1 MDEANSLA
9 DQLRDKNVSLETR
22 VGILEKEL
30 SACTQIQ
37 VSLEEKVKNLESD
50 LKKSSAQLQ
59 NFSSGS
65 EKLDN
70 LLSLGKLSGDK
81 KGLGYTEMG
90 SSTSFT
96 SSSPPV
102 TKGKIVFVPSSVKGK
117 KEEIKTSQVSKN
129 KGKKPMVDAQIQIS
143 S

>member
-9 DQLRDKNVSLETR
+9 DLLRDKNVSLETR
-22 VGILEKEL
+22 VGTLEKEI

-37 VSLEEKVKNLESD
+37 ESLEEKVKNLESD

-81 KGLGYTEMG
+81 NGLGYTETG
-90 SSTSFT
+90 SSTSST

-102 TKGKIVFVPSSVKGK
+102 IKGNIFLYLHLLKVKRRK
-117 KEEIKTSQVSKN
+117 
-129 KGKKPMVDAQIQIS
+129 
-143 S
+143 

>member
-1 MDEANSLA
+1 L
-9 DQLRDKNVSLETR
+9 
-22 VGILEKEL
+22 
-30 SACTQIQ
+30 
-37 VSLEEKVKNLESD
+37 
-50 LKKSSAQLQ
+50 
-59 NFSSGS
+59 SSGS

-70 LLSLGKLSGDK
+70 LLTLGKLSGDK

-129 KGKKPMVDAQIQIS
+129 KGKKPMVDAQTQIS